1 MRNLLMILSLG
12 FIVASCSADDPRVIG
27 QDAFEEGG
35 FSINYECFT
44 PAGRHNSDCR

>member
-1 MRNLLMILSLG
+1 MRNLLIILSLG
-12 FIVASCSADDPRVIG
+12 FIVASCADDPRVIG

-44 PAGRHNSDCR
+44 PVGRHNSDCR